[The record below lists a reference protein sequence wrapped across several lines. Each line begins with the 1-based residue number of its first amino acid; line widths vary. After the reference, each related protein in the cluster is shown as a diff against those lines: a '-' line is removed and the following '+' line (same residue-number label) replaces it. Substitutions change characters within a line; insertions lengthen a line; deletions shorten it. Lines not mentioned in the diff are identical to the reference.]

1 MNKILYTTDIIMSSS
16 IMELNNNSNFENI
29 SNEELELLDEIYED
43 ENNNIINELYCV
55 DCNNFNVL
63 TDNNNG
69 YIICSLCNSIL
80 SKIIDTSISF
90 IDNSSDEKNIQ
101 GTILVNKQLPETS
114 TLNLLKGNYSK
125 NIQRL
130 IRWTAVRYIENKRRQ
145 FYEYIHQICNKY
157 NFSKTVEETTK
168 IIYNQVYDTKND
180 GIKNSIFRGDN
191 YKSLIANFFLISCK
205 HNRVV
210 ITAKAV
216 SSMFDIK
223 KTDMKRGYKRY
234 KELSKEKNF
243 NLNTIPFTTEEFL
256 IDYFE
261 KLNISERILEYA
273 KNISRNVI
281 KIKIA
286 KSHNPESVAIGILFL
301 VLTIKKVNIP
311 KKIISKKFNVSQVT
325 ISKTFKKIKPFSNI
339 LLKNKLCDILE
350 KKITD
355 YEENLDNDI
364 TYIYNCLKFNIPIKK
379 INTNDIQDKFKK
391 LNELMTLQ
399 RFEII
404 NRIIILQNK
413 IIKVNVN
420 HTLLKYKSIKF

>member
-43 ENNNIINELYCV
+43 ENNNIINELYCT

-69 YIICSLCNSIL
+69 YIICSLCNTIL
-80 SKIIDTSISF
+80 SKIIDTSLSF
-90 IDNSSDEKNIQ
+90 IDNSTNDKNIQ

-130 IRWTAVRYIENKRRQ
+130 MRWTAVRYIENKRRQ

-157 NFSKTVEETTK
+157 NFTKTVEETTK

-210 ITAKAV
+210 ITPKAV
-216 SSMFDIK
+216 SSIFDIK

-261 KLNISERILEYA
+261 KLNISERILEFA

-301 VLTIKKVNIP
+301 VLTIKKFNIP

-364 TYIYNCLKFNIPIKK
+364 TYIYNCLKFDIPIKK
-379 INTNDIQDKFKK
+379 INNENIQDKFKK

>member
-1 MNKILYTTDIIMSSS
+1 MSSS
-16 IMELNNNSNFENI
+16 IMELNDNSNFDNI

-43 ENNNIINELYCV
+43 ENNNIITELCCI
-55 DCNNFNVL
+55 DCNNFNLL
-63 TDNNNG
+63 TDTNNG
-69 YIICSLCNSIL
+69 YIMCSLCNSII
-80 SKIIDTSISF
+80 SRIIDTSVSF
-90 IDNSSDEKNIQ
+90 IDNNSGNNKNIQ

-114 TLNLLKGNYSK
+114 TLNLSKGNYSK

-145 FYEYIHQICNKY
+145 FYEYIQKICIKY
-157 NFSKTVEETTK
+157 NFSKMVEETTK

-210 ITAKAV
+210 ITAKSV

-273 KNISRNVI
+273 KHISRNVI

-364 TYIYNCLKFNIPIKK
+364 TYIYNCLKFNVPIKTN
-379 INTNDIQDKFKK
+379 NTNDIQDKFNK

-413 IIKVNVN
+413 ITKVNVN

>member
-43 ENNNIINELYCV
+43 ENNNIINELYCT

-69 YIICSLCNSIL
+69 YIICSLCNTIL
-80 SKIIDTSISF
+80 SKIIDTSLSF
-90 IDNSSDEKNIQ
+90 IDNSTNEKNIQ

-130 IRWTAVRYIENKRRQ
+130 MRWTAVRYIENKRRQ

-157 NFSKTVEETTK
+157 NFTKTVEETTK

-210 ITAKAV
+210 ITPKAV
-216 SSMFDIK
+216 SSIFDIK

-261 KLNISERILEYA
+261 KLNISERILEFA

-301 VLTIKKVNIP
+301 VLTIKKFNIP

-364 TYIYNCLKFNIPIKK
+364 TYIYNCLKFDIPIKK
-379 INTNDIQDKFKK
+379 INNENIQDKFKK